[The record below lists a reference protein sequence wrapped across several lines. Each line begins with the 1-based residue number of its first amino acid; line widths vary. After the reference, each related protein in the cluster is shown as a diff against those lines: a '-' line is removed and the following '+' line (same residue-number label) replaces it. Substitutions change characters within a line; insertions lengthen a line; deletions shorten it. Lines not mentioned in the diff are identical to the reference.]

1 MHHWLVL
8 QFLHPAFKV
17 PESERDFRK
26 KFVHKNHNK
35 FVRVIVPNNGYRP
48 MECTIPRKYTSREEL
63 PLHCLEW
70 WGCRMDN
77 RDLGRN
83 VGQLLENEER
93 DENA

>member
-35 FVRVIVPNNGYRP
+35 FVRVIVPNTGYRP
-48 MECTIPRKYTSREEL
+48 MDMECTIPRKYTSHEEL
-63 PLHCLEW
+63 PLHRLEW

-93 DENA
+93 D